1 MGIFGFGSSTLYYPG
16 CYSSTKASKIVSNYK
31 RILKKLGIRFT
42 TLETLNCCTGILINA
57 GYDVEARKIARSNFQ
72 ILKKKGIK
80 KIITNCPLCYKT
92 FSKDYEEMLPDWNI
106 QVEFILETILDRL
119 RSFRYKNELE
129 SKQAT
134 YIDSCYLGRYSKFY
148 NQPREILLLLGYKIK
163 ELQYRKENTLCSGA
177 CGNLASTNPD
187 LANKI
192 CQNLIKEIKRANSS
206 TIITA
211 DPYSYNH
218 LKNNLTDSGINLL
231 EFSEAILGVI
241 S

>member
-57 GYDVEARKIARSNFQ
+57 GYDVEARKI
-72 ILKKKGIK
+72 
-80 KIITNCPLCYKT
+80 
-92 FSKDYEEMLPDWNI
+92 
-106 QVEFILETILDRL
+106 DRL